1 MASFILGG
9 WWHRSSFCSHVLS
22 ELGSPTPLG
31 QLQWEEAVNGVYFS
45 GAGTGHPEQFT
56 WLGRGTLSLL
66 LEHLPLEV
74 LGRVVFKIKVLLG
87 KQPNSHSDLQ
97 STVAHQKCVREEL
110 YSHKSHV
117 SLCSQHFSFW
127 TTTEKCLPLNFPWAL
142 WWQEQTFYLILF
154 FLFLATYHQ
163 YPFKRKWSI
172 IAVGFPSVPQW

>member
-1 MASFILGG
+1 MVASFILGG

-31 QLQWEEAVNGVYFS
+31 QLQWEEEVNGVYFS

-154 FLFLATYHQ
+154 FFN
-163 YPFKRKWSI
+163 F
-172 IAVGFPSVPQW
+172 